1 MTMNDDGQD
10 DMMTGGLGS
19 AERALLQAR
28 LGRLPDTPP
37 PHAVWQRIE
46 RQARA
51 EGLMRPSRYR
61 TPFQWLSGAGLAA
74 AVVLA
79 VLNFEATS
87 RQGTPVTD
95 GEQAFP
101 TEPSYTAD
109 NRALRLRNL
118 NALMV
123 ESQQLERDLRAL
135 PGEPVVVRAGTAAT
149 IAAVEDQIAAIDY
162 RLNYAPRRL
171 TDNETEL
178 YWRER
183 VRLMNLLVQLRTAQ
197 AQRNAF

>member
-1 MTMNDDGQD
+1 MTDDGQD
-10 DMMTGGLGS
+10 DMMTVGLGS

-51 EGLMRPSRYR
+51 EGLMRASRYR
-61 TPFQWLSGAGLAA
+61 TSFQWLSGAGLAA

-79 VLNFEATS
+79 VLNFDATP
-87 RQGTPVTD
+87 QPGTPMAG

-101 TEPSYTAD
+101 TEPSYSAD
-109 NRALRLRNL
+109 NRALRLRSL

-171 TDNETEL
+171 TPNETEL

>member
-1 MTMNDDGQD
+1 MNC
-10 DMMTGGLGS
+10 GLGS
-19 AERALLQAR
+19 AERELLQAKLR
-28 LGRLPDTPP
+28 RLPDTPP
-37 PHAVWQRIE
+37 PRAVWQRIE

-51 EGLMRPSRYR
+51 EGLMGSPRYR
-61 TPFQWLSGAGLAA
+61 APFKWLSGAGLAA

-79 VLNFEATS
+79 VLNTDMTPRQATTAE
-87 RQGTPVTD
+87 G
-95 GEQAFP
+95 GEQSFP
-101 TEPSYTAD
+101 TEPAYTPSGSTV
-109 NRALRLRNL
+109 RLRTL

-123 ESQQLERDLRAL
+123 ESQQLEHDLRQL
-135 PGEPVVVRAGTAAT
+135 PSEPVVVRAGTAAT

-162 RLNYAPRRL
+162 RLNYTPQRMTQDEA
-171 TDNETEL
+171 EL

>member
-1 MTMNDDGQD
+1 MTV
-10 DMMTGGLGS
+10 GLGS
-19 AERALLQAR
+19 AERELLQAR
-28 LGRLPDTPP
+28 LGRLPETPP

-51 EGLMRPSRYR
+51 EGLMRPARYR
-61 TPFQWLSGAGLAA
+61 TTFQWLSGAGLAA

-87 RQGTPVTD
+87 RQGTPET
-95 GEQAFP
+95 GAEQSFP
-101 TEPSYTAD
+101 TEPSYSAD
-109 NRALRLRNL
+109 TRALRLRNL

-123 ESQQLERDLRAL
+123 ESQQLEQDLRAL
-135 PGEPVVVRAGTAAT
+135 PGEPVVVRVGTAAT

-171 TDNETEL
+171 THDETEL

-197 AQRNAF
+197 AQRDAF